1 MTEYQR
7 ELESAGEMEGQM
19 LKEAEKALSE
29 NTMES

>member
-7 ELESAGEMEGQM
+7 ELESAGEMKGQT
-19 LKEAEKALSE
+19 LKKAEKALSE

>member
-7 ELESAGEMEGQM
+7 ELESAGEIERQM